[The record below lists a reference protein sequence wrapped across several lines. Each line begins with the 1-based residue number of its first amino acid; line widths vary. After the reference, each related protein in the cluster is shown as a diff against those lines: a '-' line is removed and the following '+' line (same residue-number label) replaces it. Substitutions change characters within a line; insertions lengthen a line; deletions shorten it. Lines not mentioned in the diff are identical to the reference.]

1 MSIWKE
7 LKHRVEKGVETA
19 SQKSQQMVEISR
31 LNLRIRGKKED
42 INRLYRRLGILV
54 YEAWNGDEGESL
66 VLSENMK
73 EILHLIRQF
82 QAEITALEQELLSV
96 RGKVDCP
103 ECGAVF
109 DRGAKICPVCQAPN
123 PHATS
128 SSPDDRDTAAEPQ
141 ASDASSQ
148 QRHPI
153 PPSRQPGLA
162 ATIAAKQAGTRKS
175 KSRRP
180 TKSGGRPLCRTAPV
194 PWPSS
199 KQRSG
204 RPFSSVRSV
213 ETSWKSW
220 WIPVPFA
227 EKSFC
232 SESPVPGRTGH
243 RRKMLLGGEF
253 HGEAGPEHPAG
264 GRGRTGVA
272 QIEADG

>member
-1 MSIWKE
+1 MEGFRVSIWKE

-54 YEAWNGDEGESL
+54 YESWNGDEGESL

-82 QAEITALEQELLSV
+82 QAEVTALEKELLSV

-123 PHATS
+123 PHAVS
-128 SSPDDRDTAAEPQ
+128 SSSDDRDTAAEPQ

-148 QRHPI
+148 QR
-153 PPSRQPGLA
+153 PSDPSVSPTGSGGDHRSEASGNEKKQIEA
-162 ATIAAKQAGTRKS
+162 ADEE
-175 KSRRP
+175 RRP
-180 TKSGGRPLCRTAPV
+180 TVVPDSPRALAEFQTAV
-194 PWPSS
+194 
-199 KQRSG
+199 
-204 RPFSSVRSV
+204 
-213 ETSWKSW
+213 
-220 WIPVPFA
+220 
-227 EKSFC
+227 
-232 SESPVPGRTGH
+232 
-243 RRKMLLGGEF
+243 
-253 HGEAGPEHPAG
+253 GEAFFVCPECGNQLKKLVDTCPHCG
-264 GRGRTGVA
+264 EKFL
-272 QIEADG
+272 Q